1 MKSGKYDVTVIG
13 SGAGGIFTAALLAH
27 RGYKVILLESLER
40 LGGRFS
46 TEEYQGFKLPTGAI
60 LLHTKGSVEDIFDEV
75 EARFDVRDASKISLW
90 IDGAWHEL
98 PAKGQIRFLLS
109 ILNIAGGEQAKLL
122 GHFAQ
127 KVAADKIDAAFRWR
141 RKGKLVDEPLSFRD
155 WLRQA
160 TDNEKVLQI
169 FHSLTSAYSTVNDFE
184 YPVSHWFAY
193 ISKGGQGGMSN
204 FGVSPKGNIALVKSL
219 AEVITA
225 KGGDVW
231 TSCPAK
237 QILINDGRAQ
247 GVVVDKAGS
256 EVEIACKAV
265 ISDAGPV
272 KTVEL
277 SGRENFN
284 PDYLEQVDNLIAP
297 PIVET
302 MVASDK
308 PLVDFEG
315 ALLIAGVRR
324 IVVGL
329 PATNICPEL
338 APPGQHLTILW
349 GTPASCLHPINVEEE
364 AKANI
369 DDIKDIFPEFG
380 RSGKILKMKTRD
392 INDDMP
398 SSRSLAGYDLPHETA
413 IQHLYNVGDGVK
425 PMGWQGLAACAKGA
439 MLVADQVVKRVKPD

>member
-1 MKSGKYDVTVIG
+1 MKSGKYDITVVG
-13 SGAGGIFTAALLAH
+13 SGAGGIYTAALLAH
-27 RGYKVILLESLER
+27 RGYKVLLLERMER

-60 LLHTKGSVEDIFDEV
+60 LLHTRGSTEDIFNEV
-75 EARFDVRDASKISLW
+75 GAKFDVRDASRISLW
-90 IDGAWHEL
+90 IDGVWHEL

-109 ILNIAGGEQAKLL
+109 ILNIAGAEQAKLL

-127 KVAADKIDAAFRWR
+127 KVATDKIGAAFKWR
-141 RKGKLVDEPLSFRD
+141 RKGKPVDEPLSFRD
-155 WLRQA
+155 WLKQA

-184 YPVSHWFAY
+184 YPVSHWFDY

-231 TSCPAK
+231 TNCPAK
-237 QILINDGRAQ
+237 QILIKDGRVQ
-247 GVVVDKAGS
+247 GVVADKNGD
-256 EVEIACKAV
+256 EVEIDCKLV
-265 ISDAGPV
+265 ISDTGPV

-284 PDYLEQVDNLIAP
+284 HDYLERIDSLIAP

-308 PLVDFEG
+308 PLVDFDG
-315 ALLIAGVRR
+315 ALLVAGVRR

-364 AKANI
+364 IKANM
-369 DDIKDIFPEFG
+369 DDIRDVFPEFD
-380 RSGKILKMKTRD
+380 RCGKILKMKTRD

-398 SSRSLAGYDLPHETA
+398 SSRSLIGYDFPHETP
-413 IQHLYNVGDGVK
+413 IQYLYNVGDGTK
-425 PMGWQGLAACAKGA
+425 PMGWQGLASCAKGA